1 MVNAYDES
9 TTFEDNQNNNNN
21 HNNHNNNNNNNNK
34 SISGYKTMD
43 DYYVDDQ
50 HKNYRSFLEHQDLND
65 DDDGK
70 DKESGREE
78 KDQKDIICGKSG
90 EFVEKE
96 ETCVPDKEASIKEG
110 NGPTTSNTIKPDE
123 AGGGDKDTVKTRES
137 TETDQG
143 EKTDAVA
150 NSANA
155 STNSI
160 DDLSSEQ
167 VEQAVTS
174 SNGGGVEEETD
185 IGAVYKNTE
194 KAGDADD
201 GGDEELKIS
210 STGDAILTDDRN
222 SANDE
227 EDEYGGSMETGER
240 ADKDDAII
248 GHQEDAINATSEHEN
263 IEGNAVVDNEAVN
276 TTGDDRVPGND
287 GDQEVDVDDT
297 SSPSSKINADVGDQK
312 EAIVGD
318 DEEVATITK
327 ANGILF
333 FVITY

>member
-21 HNNHNNNNNNNNK
+21 HNNNNNNNNNK

-70 DKESGREE
+70 E

-96 ETCVPDKEASIKEG
+96 ETIVPDKEASIKEG
-110 NGPTTSNTIKPDE
+110 NDPTTSNTIKPDE

-137 TETDQG
+137 TETNQG

-174 SNGGGVEEETD
+174 SNGGGVEEETG

-201 GGDEELKIS
+201 GGDEELKIA

-222 SANDE
+222 SANE
-227 EDEYGGSMETGER
+227 EDEYGGSIETGER

-287 GDQEVDVDDT
+287 VDVDDT

-333 FVITY
+333 FVLTN